1 LPQKDKPINNE
12 VVAPTPEREEVAT
25 DVDSDATPSTLGQI
39 NQEAWNTSTGAIG
52 QMDASEPDLVLEPE
66 PEPEPEPEDSGYD
79 SDATVDM
86 DTSLIKEDEEK
97 DTSTIWFEVDGVPY
111 ERDDENIVFDEE
123 YDRVG
128 TWDGK
133 SIQFTSS
140 GLKAHK
146 FAVSQL

>member
-1 LPQKDKPINNE
+1 MVITGL
-12 VVAPTPEREEVAT
+12 
-25 DVDSDATPSTLGQI
+25 LGT
-39 NQEAWNTSTGAIG
+39 AHSSKTSR
-52 QMDASEPDLVLEPE
+52 V
-66 PEPEPEPEDSGYD
+66 
-79 SDATVDM
+79 TVRFV
-86 DTSLIKEDEEK
+86 EEK